1 MDWKIMRKQHNVTID
16 FLRFLFSVIVVLHHS
31 RYVLGDDNCYFLGGS
46 LAVEFFFFV
55 SGYLLLV
62 GADKA
67 GRKNGAGYLL
77 SGDVDMAGRTEAAG
91 YLLLVGADKAGRKN
105 GAGYLL
111 PGGVDMAGRKNGAG
125 YLLTDGVD
133 MAGRTEAAGLETK
146 GVGAG
151 TTGIGGEV
159 TGICGEMT
167 GIGSETLH
175 FILHKIRSFL
185 PEFLIA
191 WWIGFVL
198 IGVVRQYGVLDYL
211 KAFGNDFWELTLV
224 KMSGLFTHG
233 IDGAMWYLSAMLLG
247 MAILYPLLRTKRD
260 LMTHLVCPLLALFLY
275 GYLCQ
280 AEGHPRDPIVWL
292 GLCYKGLVRA
302 VAGLCTGVVI
312 CMAVRRLKRFS
323 PSGLTKT
330 GNALAIG
337 VQLLCLLLTIR
348 YMAEQEPS
356 EYDYFYMF
364 LLMLLVLLSFAGF
377 GLESVLGNSQRLH
390 LLSAFLGKYSL
401 SLYLGHLYFAQHVNE
416 LLPEELYSGKIRMT
430 VYLAA
435 AFANGLLV
443 MGLSAL
449 YRRYSRGGKSSGTK
463 PSRSISGTK
472 TSGTIYQLLVKA
484 EK

>member
-77 SGDVDMAGRTEAAG
+77 SG
-91 YLLLVGADKAGRKN
+91 GA
-105 GAGYLL
+105 
-111 PGGVDMAGRKNGAG
+111 
-125 YLLTDGVD
+125 D

-146 GVGAG
+146 GAGAG
-151 TTGIGGEV
+151 TTGICGEMTGIGGET
-159 TGICGEMT
+159 TGIGAETTGFCGEMT

-260 LMTHLVCPLLALFLY
+260 LMAHLVCPLLALFLY

-302 VAGLCTGVVI
+302 IAGLCTGVVI
-312 CMAVRRLKRFS
+312 CVAVCRLKRFS

-364 LLMLLVLLSFAGF
+364 LLMVLVLLSFAGF

-449 YRRYSRGGKSSGTK
+449 YRRYSRGGKISGTK

-472 TSGTIYQLLVKA
+472 ISGTIYQLLVKT

>member
-77 SGDVDMAGRTEAAG
+77 PGGVDMAGR
-91 YLLLVGADKAGRKN
+91 KK

-125 YLLTDGVD
+125 YLLPGDVD
-133 MAGRTEAAGLETK
+133 MAGRTEAADLETK
-146 GVGAG
+146 GIGAG
-151 TTGIGGEV
+151 TTGIGAET
-159 TGICGEMT
+159 TGIGGEAN

-302 VAGLCTGVVI
+302 IAGLCTGVVI
-312 CMAVRRLKRFS
+312 CMAVRRLKRFF

-364 LLMLLVLLSFAGF
+364 LLMLLVLISFSGF

-449 YRRYSRGGKSSGTK
+449 YRRYSRGGKSSGT
-463 PSRSISGTK
+463 ICGTK
-472 TSGTIYQLLVKA
+472 PSGTIYQLLVKA

>member
-67 GRKNGAGYLL
+67 GRKN
-77 SGDVDMAGRTEAAG
+77 S
-91 YLLLVGADKAGRKN
+91 
-105 GAGYLL
+105 AGYLL
-111 PGGVDMAGRKNGAG
+111 PGGADMAGRKNGAG
-125 YLLTDGVD
+125 YLLTDGVNMARRKKCAGYLLPDGVD

-146 GVGAG
+146 
-151 TTGIGGEV
+151 
-159 TGICGEMT
+159 

-247 MAILYPLLRTKRD
+247 MAFLYPLLRTKRD

-312 CMAVRRLKRFS
+312 CVAVRRLKRFS

-364 LLMLLVLLSFAGF
+364 LLMLLVLISFSGF

-449 YRRYSRGGKSSGTK
+449 YCRYSRGGKSSGT
-463 PSRSISGTK
+463 ICGTK
-472 TSGTIYQLLVKA
+472 PSGTIYQLLVKA

>member
-62 GADKA
+62 GADRA

-77 SGDVDMAGRTEAAG
+77 PGDVDM
-91 YLLLVGADKAGRKN
+91 AGRKN

-111 PGGVDMAGRKNGAG
+111 PGGA
-125 YLLTDGVD
+125 D
-133 MAGRTEAAGLETK
+133 MAGRTEAADLETK
-146 GVGAG
+146 GIGAG
-151 TTGIGGEV
+151 TTGIGGEA
-159 TGICGEMT
+159 TGIGAEAN

-330 GNALAIG
+330 GNALVIG
-337 VQLLCLLLTIR
+337 AQLLCLLLTIR

-463 PSRSISGTK
+463 PSRTISGTK
-472 TSGTIYQLLVKA
+472 TSGTIFRTIYQLLVKA

>member
-67 GRKNGAGYLL
+67 GRKNGAG
-77 SGDVDMAGRTEAAG
+77 T
-91 YLLLVGADKAGRKN
+91 N
-105 GAGYLL
+105 
-111 PGGVDMAGRKNGAG
+111 
-125 YLLTDGVD
+125 
-133 MAGRTEAAGLETK
+133 
-146 GVGAG
+146 
-151 TTGIGGEV
+151 
-159 TGICGEMT
+159 
-167 GIGSETLH
+167 GIGSETLY

-211 KAFGNDFWELTLV
+211 KAFGNDLWELTLV

-233 IDGAMWYLSAMLLG
+233 IDGAMWYLSAMLFG
-247 MAILYPLLRTKRD
+247 MALLYPLLRTKRD

-312 CMAVRRLKRFS
+312 CMAVRRIKKLA
-323 PSGLTKT
+323 PAGLTKL

-337 VQLLCLLLTIR
+337 TQLLCLILTIR

-364 LLMLLVLLSFAGF
+364 LLMLLVLISFSGF
-377 GLESVLGNSQRLH
+377 GLESVLGNSQWLH

-449 YRRYSRGGKSSGTK
+449 YRRYSREGGKS
-463 PSRSISGTK
+463 
-472 TSGTIYQLLVKA
+472 SGTIYQLLVKA

>member
-67 GRKNGAGYLL
+67 GRENGAG
-77 SGDVDMAGRTEAAG
+77 T
-91 YLLLVGADKAGRKN
+91 N
-105 GAGYLL
+105 
-111 PGGVDMAGRKNGAG
+111 
-125 YLLTDGVD
+125 
-133 MAGRTEAAGLETK
+133 
-146 GVGAG
+146 
-151 TTGIGGEV
+151 GIGA
-159 TGICGEMT
+159 
-167 GIGSETLH
+167 ETLH

-191 WWIGFVL
+191 WWIGFIL

-247 MAILYPLLRTKRD
+247 MALLYPLLRMKRD

-312 CMAVRRLKRFS
+312 CMAVRRLKKLA
-323 PSGLTKT
+323 PAGLTKL

-337 VQLLCLLLTIR
+337 AQLLCLILTIR

-364 LLMLLVLLSFAGF
+364 LLMLLVLISFSGF
-377 GLESVLGNSQRLH
+377 GLESVLGNSQQLH

-449 YRRYSRGGKSSGTK
+449 YRRYSRSGGKSSGD
-463 PSRSISGTK
+463 
-472 TSGTIYQLLVKA
+472 TSGQTSGKVSGKWKKLLVKA

>member
-77 SGDVDMAGRTEAAG
+77 
-91 YLLLVGADKAGRKN
+91 
-105 GAGYLL
+105 
-111 PGGVDMAGRKNGAG
+111 PGGA
-125 YLLTDGVD
+125 D

-146 GVGAG
+146 GVDAG
-151 TTGIGGEV
+151 TTGIGGEANGIGAET

-302 VAGLCTGVVI
+302 IAGMCTGIVI

-443 MGLSAL
+443 MGLSSL
-449 YRRYSRGGKSSGTK
+449 YRRYSRGGKSSGN
-463 PSRSISGTK
+463 ISGK
-472 TSGTIYQLLVKA
+472 WKKLLVKA

>member
-67 GRKNGAGYLL
+67 GRKNGAGYLF
-77 SGDVDMAGRTEAAG
+77 
-91 YLLLVGADKAGRKN
+91 
-105 GAGYLL
+105 
-111 PGGVDMAGRKNGAG
+111 P
-125 YLLTDGVD
+125 DGVD

-151 TTGIGGEV
+151 TTGIGGEAN
-159 TGICGEMT
+159 GIGAET
-167 GIGSETLH
+167 NGIGAEANGIGSETLH

-260 LMTHLVCPLLALFLY
+260 LMAHLVCPLLALFLY

-302 VAGLCTGVVI
+302 IAGLCTGVVI
-312 CMAVRRLKRFS
+312 CVAVRRLKRFS

-364 LLMLLVLLSFAGF
+364 LLMVLVLLSFAGF

-449 YRRYSRGGKSSGTK
+449 YRRYSRGGKSSGT
-463 PSRSISGTK
+463 IC
-472 TSGTIYQLLVKA
+472 GTIYQLLVKA

>member
-55 SGYLLLV
+55 SGYLLLA

-67 GRKNGAGYLL
+67 GRKN
-77 SGDVDMAGRTEAAG
+77 S
-91 YLLLVGADKAGRKN
+91 
-105 GAGYLL
+105 AGYLL

-125 YLLTDGVD
+125 YLLPGGADK
-133 MAGRTEAAGLETK
+133 AGRK
-146 GVGAG
+146 NGAG
-151 TTGIGGEV
+151 TTGIGGEAN
-159 TGICGEMT
+159 
-167 GIGSETLH
+167 GIGAETLH

-260 LMTHLVCPLLALFLY
+260 LMTHLVCPLIALFLY

-312 CMAVRRLKRFS
+312 CMAVRSLKRFS

-337 VQLLCLLLTIR
+337 VQLLCLILAIR

-449 YRRYSRGGKSSGTK
+449 YRRYSRGGKPSGTK
-463 PSRSISGTK
+463 TSRSISGTK
-472 TSGTIYQLLVKA
+472 MSGTIYQLLVKA

>member
-67 GRKNGAGYLL
+67 GRKNGAGDLL
-77 SGDVDMAGRTEAAG
+77 PGDVDVAGVGAGNLLPAGVDGAGRTEAAG
-91 YLLLVGADKAGRKN
+91 TG
-105 GAGYLL
+105 
-111 PGGVDMAGRKNGAG
+111 
-125 YLLTDGVD
+125 
-133 MAGRTEAAGLETK
+133 TEANGIYAGTNEIGSETK
-146 GVGAG
+146 GAG
-151 TTGIGGEV
+151 TN
-159 TGICGEMT
+159 

-191 WWIGFVL
+191 WWIGFIL

-247 MAILYPLLRTKRD
+247 MAFLYPLLRTKRD

-312 CMAVRRLKRFS
+312 CMAVRRIKKLA
-323 PSGLTKT
+323 PAGLTKL

-337 VQLLCLLLTIR
+337 TQLLCLILTIR

-364 LLMLLVLLSFAGF
+364 LLMLLVLISFSGF

-443 MGLSAL
+443 MGLSVL
-449 YRRYSRGGKSSGTK
+449 YRRYSRSGGKSSGKTYDK
-463 PSRSISGTK
+463 NAVK
-472 TSGTIYQLLVKA
+472 TSGDISGKWKKLLVKA

>member
-67 GRKNGAGYLL
+67 GRKNGAG
-77 SGDVDMAGRTEAAG
+77 
-91 YLLLVGADKAGRKN
+91 
-105 GAGYLL
+105 
-111 PGGVDMAGRKNGAG
+111 
-125 YLLTDGVD
+125 
-133 MAGRTEAAGLETK
+133 LETK

-151 TTGIGGEV
+151 T
-159 TGICGEMT
+159 T

-191 WWIGFVL
+191 WWIGFAL

-302 VAGLCTGVVI
+302 IAGLCTGVVI

-337 VQLLCLLLTIR
+337 AQLLCLLLTIR

-449 YRRYSRGGKSSGTK
+449 YRRYSREGGKSSGN
-463 PSRSISGTK
+463 ISGK
-472 TSGTIYQLLVKA
+472 WKKLLVKA

>member
-77 SGDVDMAGRTEAAG
+77 
-91 YLLLVGADKAGRKN
+91 
-105 GAGYLL
+105 

-125 YLLTDGVD
+125 YLLSGGVN

-151 TTGIGGEV
+151 TTGIGVEATEIGGEATGIGGET

-185 PEFLIA
+185 TEFLIA

-247 MAILYPLLRTKRD
+247 MAFLYPLLRTKRD

-323 PSGLTKT
+323 PLGLTKT

-337 VQLLCLLLTIR
+337 AQLLCLILAIR

-364 LLMLLVLLSFAGF
+364 LLMLLVLISFSGF

-449 YRRYSRGGKSSGTK
+449 YRRYSRGGKSSETK
-463 PSRSISGTK
+463 PSRSISGT
-472 TSGTIYQLLVKA
+472 IYQLLVKT

>member
-67 GRKNGAGYLL
+67 GRKNGAG
-77 SGDVDMAGRTEAAG
+77 T
-91 YLLLVGADKAGRKN
+91 N
-105 GAGYLL
+105 
-111 PGGVDMAGRKNGAG
+111 
-125 YLLTDGVD
+125 
-133 MAGRTEAAGLETK
+133 
-146 GVGAG
+146 
-151 TTGIGGEV
+151 
-159 TGICGEMT
+159 

-191 WWIGFVL
+191 WWIGFIL

-247 MAILYPLLRTKRD
+247 MALLYPLLRTKRD

-312 CMAVRRLKRFS
+312 CIAVRRLKKLA
-323 PSGLTKT
+323 PAGLTKL

-337 VQLLCLLLTIR
+337 TQLLCLILTIR

-364 LLMLLVLLSFAGF
+364 LLMLLVLISFSGF

-449 YRRYSRGGKSSGTK
+449 YRRYSREGGKS
-463 PSRSISGTK
+463 
-472 TSGTIYQLLVKA
+472 SGTIYQLLVKA

>member
-77 SGDVDMAGRTEAAG
+77 
-91 YLLLVGADKAGRKN
+91 
-105 GAGYLL
+105 
-111 PGGVDMAGRKNGAG
+111 PGGA
-125 YLLTDGVD
+125 D

-146 GVGAG
+146 GIGAG
-151 TTGIGGEV
+151 TTGIGG
-159 TGICGEMT
+159 
-167 GIGSETLH
+167 ETLH

-198 IGVVRQYGVLDYL
+198 IGVVRKYGVLDYL

-247 MAILYPLLRTKRD
+247 MAFLYPLLRTKRD

-275 GYLCQ
+275 GYLYQ

-302 VAGLCTGVVI
+302 IAGLCTGVVI

-337 VQLLCLLLTIR
+337 AQLLCLLLTIR

-364 LLMLLVLLSFAGF
+364 LLMLLVLISFSGF

-449 YRRYSRGGKSSGTK
+449 YRRYSRGGKSSGTTCGTK

-472 TSGTIYQLLVKA
+472 TSGTIFGTIYQLLVKA

>member
-77 SGDVDMAGRTEAAG
+77 SGGADMAGRKNGAG
-91 YLLLVGADKAGRKN
+91 YLLPGGADKAGRKN

-111 PGGVDMAGRKNGAG
+111 PGD
-125 YLLTDGVD
+125 VD

-146 GVGAG
+146 GVGVG
-151 TTGIGGEV
+151 TTGIGGETTGIGGEV
-159 TGICGEMT
+159 TGIGAETT
-167 GIGSETLH
+167 GIGAETLH
-175 FILHKIRSFL
+175 FILHKIKSFL

-337 VQLLCLLLTIR
+337 VQLLCLILAIR

-430 VYLAA
+430 VYFAA

-472 TSGTIYQLLVKA
+472 MSGTIYQLLVKA

>member
-1 MDWKIMRKQHNVTID
+1 MRKQHNVTID

-77 SGDVDMAGRTEAAG
+77 
-91 YLLLVGADKAGRKN
+91 
-105 GAGYLL
+105 
-111 PGGVDMAGRKNGAG
+111 PGGADMAGRKNGAG
-125 YLLTDGVD
+125 YLFPGGVD

-151 TTGIGGEV
+151 TTGIGGEA
-159 TGICGEMT
+159 TGIGGEANGIGSET
-167 GIGSETLH
+167 NGIGSETLH

-260 LMTHLVCPLLALFLY
+260 LMIHLVCLLLALFLY

-302 VAGLCTGVVI
+302 IAGLCTGVVI

-337 VQLLCLLLTIR
+337 AQLLCLLLTIR

-449 YRRYSRGGKSSGTK
+449 YRRYSRGGKSSGN
-463 PSRSISGTK
+463 ISGK
-472 TSGTIYQLLVKA
+472 WKKLLVKA

>member
-77 SGDVDMAGRTEAAG
+77 PGD
-91 YLLLVGADKAGRKN
+91 
-105 GAGYLL
+105 
-111 PGGVDMAGRKNGAG
+111 
-125 YLLTDGVD
+125 VD

-151 TTGIGGEV
+151 YLLPGGLDKTGKTEAAGAGTNGIGA
-159 TGICGEMT
+159 
-167 GIGSETLH
+167 ETLH

-247 MAILYPLLRTKRD
+247 MALLYPLLRTKRD

-312 CMAVRRLKRFS
+312 CMAVRRIKKLA
-323 PSGLTKT
+323 PAGLTKL

-337 VQLLCLLLTIR
+337 AQLLCLILTIR

-364 LLMLLVLLSFAGF
+364 LLMLLVLISFSGF

>member
-77 SGDVDMAGRTEAAG
+77 SG
-91 YLLLVGADKAGRKN
+91 GA
-105 GAGYLL
+105 
-111 PGGVDMAGRKNGAG
+111 
-125 YLLTDGVD
+125 D

-151 TTGIGGEV
+151 TTGIGAEA
-159 TGICGEMT
+159 T
-167 GIGSETLH
+167 GIGGETLH

-302 VAGLCTGVVI
+302 IAGLCTGVVI

-337 VQLLCLLLTIR
+337 VQLLCLILAIR

-449 YRRYSRGGKSSGTK
+449 YRRYSRGGKPSGTK
-463 PSRSISGTK
+463 PSRSISGT
-472 TSGTIYQLLVKA
+472 IYQLLVKT

>member
-67 GRKNGAGYLL
+67 GRKNGAGDLL
-77 SGDVDMAGRTEAAG
+77 S
-91 YLLLVGADKAGRKN
+91 
-105 GAGYLL
+105 
-111 PGGVDMAGRKNGAG
+111 GGVDMAGRKNGAG
-125 YLLTDGVD
+125 YLLTDSVD

-146 GVGAG
+146 GIGAG
-151 TTGIGGEV
+151 TTGIDGET
-159 TGICGEMT
+159 TGICGETTGIGAETTGIGGEMT

-198 IGVVRQYGVLDYL
+198 IGVVRQYGIYDYL

-302 VAGLCTGVVI
+302 IAGLCTGVVI
-312 CMAVRRLKRFS
+312 CVAVRRLKRFS

-337 VQLLCLLLTIR
+337 AQLLCLLLTIR

-356 EYDYFYMF
+356 EYDYFYIF
-364 LLMLLVLLSFAGF
+364 LLMLLVLISFSGF
-377 GLESVLGNSQRLH
+377 GLESVLGNGQRLH

-449 YRRYSRGGKSSGTK
+449 YRRYSRGGKSSGTICGTK
-463 PSRSISGTK
+463 PSE
-472 TSGTIYQLLVKA
+472 TIYQLLVKA

>member
-67 GRKNGAGYLL
+67 GRKNGAGYLFP
-77 SGDVDMAGRTEAAG
+77 GD
-91 YLLLVGADKAGRKN
+91 
-105 GAGYLL
+105 
-111 PGGVDMAGRKNGAG
+111 
-125 YLLTDGVD
+125 VD

-151 TTGIGGEV
+151 TTGIGEEANGIGAET

-302 VAGLCTGVVI
+302 IAGLCTGVVI

-364 LLMLLVLLSFAGF
+364 LLMLLVLISFSGF

-472 TSGTIYQLLVKA
+472 MSGTIYQLLVKA

>member
-62 GADKA
+62 GVDKA

-77 SGDVDMAGRTEAAG
+77 SG
-91 YLLLVGADKAGRKN
+91 GA
-105 GAGYLL
+105 
-111 PGGVDMAGRKNGAG
+111 
-125 YLLTDGVD
+125 
-133 MAGRTEAAGLETK
+133 ETK
-146 GVGAG
+146 GIYAG
-151 TTGIGGEV
+151 TEATGIGA
-159 TGICGEMT
+159 
-167 GIGSETLH
+167 ETLH

-191 WWIGFVL
+191 WWIGFIL
-198 IGVVRQYGVLDYL
+198 IGVVRQYGILDYL

-247 MAILYPLLRTKRD
+247 MALLYPLLRTKRD

-312 CMAVRRLKRFS
+312 CMAVRRLKKLA
-323 PSGLTKT
+323 PAGLTKL

-337 VQLLCLLLTIR
+337 AQLLCLILTIR

-390 LLSAFLGKYSL
+390 RLSAFLGKYSL

-449 YRRYSRGGKSSGTK
+449 YRRYCREGGKSSGDTCDK
-463 PSRSISGTK
+463 NAAK
-472 TSGTIYQLLVKA
+472 TSENTSGQTSGKVSGKWKKLLVKA

>member
-67 GRKNGAGYLL
+67 GRKNGAGYP
-77 SGDVDMAGRTEAAG
+77 
-91 YLLLVGADKAGRKN
+91 
-105 GAGYLL
+105 L
-111 PGGVDMAGRKNGAG
+111 PGGV
-125 YLLTDGVD
+125 
-133 MAGRTEAAGLETK
+133 ET
-146 GVGAG
+146 
-151 TTGIGGEV
+151 
-159 TGICGEMT
+159 T

-247 MAILYPLLRTKRD
+247 MAFLYPLLRTKRD

-302 VAGLCTGVVI
+302 IAGLCTGVVI

-337 VQLLCLLLTIR
+337 VQLLCLILAIR

-364 LLMLLVLLSFAGF
+364 LLMLLVLLSFSGF

-463 PSRSISGTK
+463 PSRSISGT
-472 TSGTIYQLLVKA
+472 IYQLLVKA

>member
-67 GRKNGAGYLL
+67 GRENSAGMNGVGAG
-77 SGDVDMAGRTEAAG
+77 
-91 YLLLVGADKAGRKN
+91 N
-105 GAGYLL
+105 LL
-111 PGGVDMAGRKNGAG
+111 PGGA
-125 YLLTDGVD
+125 
-133 MAGRTEAAGLETK
+133 ETK

-151 TTGIGGEV
+151 NLLPGGADEKGKTKAAGAGTEANGIYAGANGIGA
-159 TGICGEMT
+159 
-167 GIGSETLH
+167 ETLH

-191 WWIGFVL
+191 WWIGFIL

-247 MAILYPLLRTKRD
+247 MAFLYPLLRTKRD

-312 CMAVRRLKRFS
+312 CMAVRRIKKLA
-323 PSGLTKT
+323 PAGLTKL

-337 VQLLCLLLTIR
+337 TQLLCLILTIR

-364 LLMLLVLLSFAGF
+364 LLMLLVLISFSGF

-390 LLSAFLGKYSL
+390 RLSAFLGKYSL

-416 LLPEELYSGKIRMT
+416 VLPEELYSGKIRMT

-449 YRRYSRGGKSSGTK
+449 YRRYSREGGKSSGDT
-463 PSRSISGTK
+463 SGQTSGMVSGK
-472 TSGTIYQLLVKA
+472 TSGDTSGRTSGKVSGKWKKLLVKA

>member
-67 GRKNGAGYLL
+67 GRKNVSGDLL
-77 SGDVDMAGRTEAAG
+77 SG
-91 YLLLVGADKAGRKN
+91 
-105 GAGYLL
+105 
-111 PGGVDMAGRKNGAG
+111 
-125 YLLTDGVD
+125 GVD
-133 MAGRTEAAGLETK
+133 MAGRTEAAGAETK
-146 GVGAG
+146 GAG
-151 TTGIGGEV
+151 MNGIGA
-159 TGICGEMT
+159 
-167 GIGSETLH
+167 ETLH

-247 MAILYPLLRTKRD
+247 MAFLYPLLRTKRD

-302 VAGLCTGVVI
+302 IAGLCTGVVI
-312 CMAVRRLKRFS
+312 CMAVRWLKKLA
-323 PSGLTKT
+323 PAGLTKL

-337 VQLLCLLLTIR
+337 TQLLCLILTIR
-348 YMAEQEPS
+348 YMAKQEPS

-364 LLMLLVLLSFAGF
+364 LLMLLVLISFSGF

-449 YRRYSRGGKSSGTK
+449 YRRYSRGGKSSGD
-463 PSRSISGTK
+463 
-472 TSGTIYQLLVKA
+472 TSGQTSGKVSGKASGDTSGQTSGMAFRKWKKLLVKA

>member
-67 GRKNGAGYLL
+67 GRKNGAG
-77 SGDVDMAGRTEAAG
+77 T
-91 YLLLVGADKAGRKN
+91 N
-105 GAGYLL
+105 
-111 PGGVDMAGRKNGAG
+111 
-125 YLLTDGVD
+125 
-133 MAGRTEAAGLETK
+133 
-146 GVGAG
+146 
-151 TTGIGGEV
+151 GIGGEA
-159 TGICGEMT
+159 T
-167 GIGSETLH
+167 GIGAETLH

-247 MAILYPLLRTKRD
+247 MAFLYPLLRTKRD

-302 VAGLCTGVVI
+302 IAGLCTGVVI
-312 CMAVRRLKRFS
+312 CMAVRRIKKHA
-323 PSGLTKT
+323 PAGLTKL

-337 VQLLCLLLTIR
+337 IQLLCLILTIR

-356 EYDYFYMF
+356 EYDYFYIF
-364 LLMLLVLLSFAGF
+364 LLMLLVLISFSGF
-377 GLESVLGNSQRLH
+377 GLESVLGNSHRLH
-390 LLSAFLGKYSL
+390 RLSAFLGKYSL

-430 VYLAA
+430 VYLVA

-449 YRRYSRGGKSSGTK
+449 YRSYSREGGKSSGN
-463 PSRSISGTK
+463 
-472 TSGTIYQLLVKA
+472 TSGQTSGKVSGKASGDTSGQTSGMAFRKWKKLLVKA

>member
-67 GRKNGAGYLL
+67 GRKNGAG
-77 SGDVDMAGRTEAAG
+77 T
-91 YLLLVGADKAGRKN
+91 N
-105 GAGYLL
+105 
-111 PGGVDMAGRKNGAG
+111 
-125 YLLTDGVD
+125 
-133 MAGRTEAAGLETK
+133 
-146 GVGAG
+146 
-151 TTGIGGEV
+151 
-159 TGICGEMT
+159 

-191 WWIGFVL
+191 WWIGFIL

-247 MAILYPLLRTKRD
+247 MAFLYPLLRTKRD

-302 VAGLCTGVVI
+302 IAGLCTGVVI
-312 CMAVRRLKRFS
+312 CMAVRRIKKLA
-323 PSGLTKT
+323 PAGLTKL

-337 VQLLCLLLTIR
+337 IQLLCLILTIR

-449 YRRYSRGGKSSGTK
+449 YRRYSRSGGKSSGDTYDK
-463 PSRSISGTK
+463 NVVK
-472 TSGTIYQLLVKA
+472 TSGNTSGQTSGKVSEKWRKLLVKA

>member
-62 GADKA
+62 SADKA
-67 GRKNGAGYLL
+67 GRKNGAG
-77 SGDVDMAGRTEAAG
+77 T
-91 YLLLVGADKAGRKN
+91 N
-105 GAGYLL
+105 
-111 PGGVDMAGRKNGAG
+111 
-125 YLLTDGVD
+125 
-133 MAGRTEAAGLETK
+133 
-146 GVGAG
+146 
-151 TTGIGGEV
+151 
-159 TGICGEMT
+159 

-337 VQLLCLLLTIR
+337 AQLLCLLLTIR

-449 YRRYSRGGKSSGTK
+449 YRRYSRGGKSSGN
-463 PSRSISGTK
+463 ISGK
-472 TSGTIYQLLVKA
+472 WKKLLVKA

>member
-77 SGDVDMAGRTEAAG
+77 
-91 YLLLVGADKAGRKN
+91 
-105 GAGYLL
+105 
-111 PGGVDMAGRKNGAG
+111 PGGA
-125 YLLTDGVD
+125 D

-146 GVGAG
+146 GVGVG
-151 TTGIGGEV
+151 TTGIGRKT
-159 TGICGEMT
+159 TGIDGEAT

-302 VAGLCTGVVI
+302 IAGLCTGVVI

-323 PSGLTKT
+323 PLGLTKT

-364 LLMLLVLLSFAGF
+364 LLMLLVLISFSGF

-416 LLPEELYSGKIRMT
+416 LLPEELYSGKIRMI

-449 YRRYSRGGKSSGTK
+449 YRRYSRGGKSSGT
-463 PSRSISGTK
+463 ICGTK
-472 TSGTIYQLLVKA
+472 PSGTIYQLLVKA

>member
-31 RYVLGDDNCYFLGGS
+31 RYVLRDDNCYFLGGS

-77 SGDVDMAGRTEAAG
+77 PGDVDM
-91 YLLLVGADKAGRKN
+91 AGRKN

-133 MAGRTEAAGLETK
+133 MAGRMEAAGLETK
-146 GVGAG
+146 GVGVG
-151 TTGIGGEV
+151 TTGIGGKTTGIGGEATGIGSET

-292 GLCYKGLVRA
+292 GVCYKGLVRA

-337 VQLLCLLLTIR
+337 VQLLCLILAIR

-449 YRRYSRGGKSSGTK
+449 YRRYSRGGKSSGT
-463 PSRSISGTK
+463 IC
-472 TSGTIYQLLVKA
+472 GTIYQLLVKA

>member
-67 GRKNGAGYLL
+67 GRKNG
-77 SGDVDMAGRTEAAG
+77 V
-91 YLLLVGADKAGRKN
+91 
-105 GAGYLL
+105 GYLL
-111 PGGVDMAGRKNGAG
+111 PG
-125 YLLTDGVD
+125 GVD

-151 TTGIGGEV
+151 TTGIGGEAN
-159 TGICGEMT
+159 GIGGEANGIGSET
-167 GIGSETLH
+167 NGIGSETLH

-292 GLCYKGLVRA
+292 GLCYKGFVRA

-312 CMAVRRLKRFS
+312 CMAVRRVKRFS

-337 VQLLCLLLTIR
+337 AQLLCLLLTIR

-472 TSGTIYQLLVKA
+472 MSGTIYQLLVKA

>member
-1 MDWKIMRKQHNVTID
+1 MDRKIMRKQHNVTID

-77 SGDVDMAGRTEAAG
+77 
-91 YLLLVGADKAGRKN
+91 
-105 GAGYLL
+105 
-111 PGGVDMAGRKNGAG
+111 PGGANMAGRKNGAG
-125 YLLTDGVD
+125 YLFPDDVD

-151 TTGIGGEV
+151 TTGIGRKTTGIGGEV
-159 TGICGEMT
+159 TGIGSETTGICGEMT

-247 MAILYPLLRTKRD
+247 MAFLYPLLRTKRD

-312 CMAVRRLKRFS
+312 CMAVRRLKRFF

-337 VQLLCLLLTIR
+337 AQLLCLLLTIR

-463 PSRSISGTK
+463 PSRSISGT
-472 TSGTIYQLLVKA
+472 IYQLRVKA

>member
-77 SGDVDMAGRTEAAG
+77 
-91 YLLLVGADKAGRKN
+91 
-105 GAGYLL
+105 

-125 YLLTDGVD
+125 YLLSGGAD
-133 MAGRTEAAGLETK
+133 MVGRTEVAGLETK

-151 TTGIGGEV
+151 TTGIGGKT
-159 TGICGEMT
+159 TGIGAEATGIGGEAN

-247 MAILYPLLRTKRD
+247 MAFLYPLLRTKRD

-280 AEGHPRDPIVWL
+280 AEGHPRDPVVWL

-330 GNALAIG
+330 GNALVIG
-337 VQLLCLLLTIR
+337 AQLLCLLLTIR

-449 YRRYSRGGKSSGTK
+449 YRRYSRGGKSSGT
-463 PSRSISGTK
+463 ICGTK
-472 TSGTIYQLLVKA
+472 PSGTIYQLLVKA

>member
-67 GRKNGAGYLL
+67 GRKNGAG
-77 SGDVDMAGRTEAAG
+77 T
-91 YLLLVGADKAGRKN
+91 N
-105 GAGYLL
+105 
-111 PGGVDMAGRKNGAG
+111 
-125 YLLTDGVD
+125 
-133 MAGRTEAAGLETK
+133 
-146 GVGAG
+146 
-151 TTGIGGEV
+151 
-159 TGICGEMT
+159 

-175 FILHKIRSFL
+175 FILHKIGSFL

-247 MAILYPLLRTKRD
+247 MALLYPLLRTKRD

-312 CMAVRRLKRFS
+312 CMAVRRLKELA
-323 PSGLTKT
+323 PTGLTKL

-337 VQLLCLLLTIR
+337 VQLLCLILTIR

-364 LLMLLVLLSFAGF
+364 LLMLLVLISFSGF

-430 VYLAA
+430 IYLAA

-449 YRRYSRGGKSSGTK
+449 YRRYSREGGKSSGD
-463 PSRSISGTK
+463 
-472 TSGTIYQLLVKA
+472 TSGKVSGKWKKLLVKA

>member
-77 SGDVDMAGRTEAAG
+77 PGD
-91 YLLLVGADKAGRKN
+91 
-105 GAGYLL
+105 
-111 PGGVDMAGRKNGAG
+111 
-125 YLLTDGVD
+125 VD

-146 GVGAG
+146 GIGAG
-151 TTGIGGEV
+151 TTGIGGEANGIGAET

-167 GIGSETLH
+167 GIGSETNGIGSETLH

-302 VAGLCTGVVI
+302 IAGLCTGVVI

-337 VQLLCLLLTIR
+337 VQLLCLILAIR

-449 YRRYSRGGKSSGTK
+449 YRRYSRGGKPAGN
-463 PSRSISGTK
+463 ISGK
-472 TSGTIYQLLVKA
+472 WKKLLVKA

>member
-77 SGDVDMAGRTEAAG
+77 SG
-91 YLLLVGADKAGRKN
+91 GADMAGRKN

-111 PGGVDMAGRKNGAG
+111 PDGVDMAGRKNGAG
-125 YLLTDGVD
+125 YPLPGDVD

-146 GVGAG
+146 GVDAGTNGIGAE
-151 TTGIGGEV
+151 TTGIGAEAN
-159 TGICGEMT
+159 

-292 GLCYKGLVRA
+292 GVCYKGLVRA

-337 VQLLCLLLTIR
+337 VQLLCLILAIR

-435 AFANGLLV
+435 AFVNGLLV

-449 YRRYSRGGKSSGTK
+449 YRRYSRGGKSSGT
-463 PSRSISGTK
+463 IC
-472 TSGTIYQLLVKA
+472 QLLVKA

>member
-1 MDWKIMRKQHNVTID
+1 MDWKIMRKHHNVTID

-67 GRKNGAGYLL
+67 GRKN
-77 SGDVDMAGRTEAAG
+77 S
-91 YLLLVGADKAGRKN
+91 
-105 GAGYLL
+105 AGYLL
-111 PGGVDMAGRKNGAG
+111 PSGVDMAGRKNGAG
-125 YLLTDGVD
+125 YLLPGDVD
-133 MAGRTEAAGLETK
+133 MAGRMEAAGLETK
-146 GVGAG
+146 GVGVG
-151 TTGIGGEV
+151 TTGIGGKT
-159 TGICGEMT
+159 TGIGGEATGIGGEANGIDGEAT

-302 VAGLCTGVVI
+302 IAGLCTGVVI
-312 CMAVRRLKRFS
+312 CVAVRRLKRFS

-390 LLSAFLGKYSL
+390 LLSTFLGKYSL

-416 LLPEELYSGKIRMT
+416 LLPEELYSGEIRMT

-449 YRRYSRGGKSSGTK
+449 YRRYSRGGKSSGT
-463 PSRSISGTK
+463 IC
-472 TSGTIYQLLVKA
+472 GTIYQLLVKA

>member
-77 SGDVDMAGRTEAAG
+77 
-91 YLLLVGADKAGRKN
+91 
-105 GAGYLL
+105 
-111 PGGVDMAGRKNGAG
+111 PG
-125 YLLTDGVD
+125 GVD

-151 TTGIGGEV
+151 TTGICCEMTGIGGE
-159 TGICGEMT
+159 TN

-211 KAFGNDFWELTLV
+211 KAFGNAFWELTLV

-247 MAILYPLLRTKRD
+247 MAFLYPLLRTKRD

-312 CMAVRRLKRFS
+312 CMAVRRLKRFF

-337 VQLLCLLLTIR
+337 AQLLCLILAIR

-364 LLMLLVLLSFAGF
+364 LLMLLVLFSFAGF

-472 TSGTIYQLLVKA
+472 MSGTIYQLLVKA

>member
-67 GRKNGAGYLL
+67 GR
-77 SGDVDMAGRTEAAG
+77 
-91 YLLLVGADKAGRKN
+91 
-105 GAGYLL
+105 
-111 PGGVDMAGRKNGAG
+111 
-125 YLLTDGVD
+125 
-133 MAGRTEAAGLETK
+133 TEAAGLETK

-151 TTGIGGEV
+151 TTGIGGEANGIGSET

-191 WWIGFVL
+191 WWIGFIL

-247 MAILYPLLRTKRD
+247 MAFLYPLLRTKRD

-312 CMAVRRLKRFS
+312 CMAVRRIKKLA
-323 PSGLTKT
+323 PAGLTKL

-337 VQLLCLLLTIR
+337 TQLLCLILTIR

-364 LLMLLVLLSFAGF
+364 LLMLLVMISFSGF

-449 YRRYSRGGKSSGTK
+449 YRRYSRSGGKSSGDTYDK
-463 PSRSISGTK
+463 NAVK
-472 TSGTIYQLLVKA
+472 TSGKTSGKWKKLLVKA